1 MKKIFAAISL
11 SVLVL
16 SVSSCDL
23 FRSLAGRPTSAE
35 LKSAIEKQQAAQQMQ
50 TIAKEPAAPTEQVT
64 TTEPAATAKQIAPA
78 DQAAPTEQAT
88 PAKQAAA
95 TEEAIAVS
103 PKEEYTMV
111 KREGRMSVPLAYT
124 HTNSTLKA
132 TPEHTYYIIVGTY
145 RQKPTL
151 NKMIKDAH
159 DAGYETFL
167 LEYSNG
173 LTSVGLMPCDN
184 LGEAIDAYAKVS
196 KEDFCPKDACI
207 LIAK

>member
-35 LKSAIEKQQAAQQMQ
+35 LKSAIEKQQSSAQQMQ
-50 TIAKEPAAPTEQVT
+50 AITEEPAITTEQTAPEETIAVASPQ
-64 TTEPAATAKQIAPA
+64 AK
-78 DQAAPTEQAT
+78 
-88 PAKQAAA
+88 
-95 TEEAIAVS
+95 
-103 PKEEYTMV
+103 KEEYTMV
-111 KREGRMSVPLAYT
+111 KREGRMSFPLAYT

-132 TPEHTYYIIVGTY
+132 TPEHSYYIIVGTY

-184 LGEAIDAYAKVS
+184 LG
-196 KEDFCPKDACI
+196 
-207 LIAK
+207 

>member
-35 LKSAIEKQQAAQQMQ
+35 LKSAIEKQQNSAQQMQ
-50 TIAKEPAAPTEQVT
+50 AITEEPAETTQQAITEEPAITTEQTAPEETIAVASAQ
-64 TTEPAATAKQIAPA
+64 AK
-78 DQAAPTEQAT
+78 
-88 PAKQAAA
+88 
-95 TEEAIAVS
+95 
-103 PKEEYTMV
+103 KEEYTMV

-132 TPEHTYYIIVGTY
+132 TPEHSYYIIVGTY
-145 RQKPTL
+145 RQRPTL

>member
-1 MKKIFAAISL
+1 MKNIFAAISL
-11 SVLVL
+11 SVLVF

-35 LKSAIEKQQAAQQMQ
+35 LKSAIEKQQSSAQQMQ
-50 TIAKEPAAPTEQVT
+50 AITEEPAIAEEQAAIKEQTAPEETIAVAST
-64 TTEPAATAKQIAPA
+64 
-78 DQAAPTEQAT
+78 QAE
-88 PAKQAAA
+88 
-95 TEEAIAVS
+95 
-103 PKEEYTMV
+103 KEEYTMV

-132 TPEHTYYIIVGTY
+132 TPEHSYYIIVGTY

>member
-35 LKSAIEKQQAAQQMQ
+35 LKSAIEKQQSSAQQMQ
-50 TIAKEPAAPTEQVT
+50 AITEEPAETTQQTAPEETIAVASPQ
-64 TTEPAATAKQIAPA
+64 AK
-78 DQAAPTEQAT
+78 
-88 PAKQAAA
+88 
-95 TEEAIAVS
+95 
-103 PKEEYTMV
+103 KEEYTMV

-132 TPEHTYYIIVGTY
+132 TPEHSYYIIVGTY
-145 RQKPTL
+145 RQRPTL

-196 KEDFCPKDACI
+196 KENFCPKDACI

>member
-1 MKKIFAAISL
+1 MSSMKKIFAAISL

-35 LKSAIEKQQAAQQMQ
+35 LKSAIERQQNAAETEKQTITEEPAITAEQAAIKEQTAPEE
-50 TIAKEPAAPTEQVT
+50 TIAVAST
-64 TTEPAATAKQIAPA
+64 
-78 DQAAPTEQAT
+78 QAE
-88 PAKQAAA
+88 
-95 TEEAIAVS
+95 
-103 PKEEYTMV
+103 KEEYTMV

-132 TPEHTYYIIVGTY
+132 TPEHSYYIIVGTY

>member
-35 LKSAIEKQQAAQQMQ
+35 LKSAIEKQQSSAQQMQ
-50 TIAKEPAAPTEQVT
+50 AITEEPAITTEQTAPEETIAVASPQ
-64 TTEPAATAKQIAPA
+64 AK
-78 DQAAPTEQAT
+78 
-88 PAKQAAA
+88 
-95 TEEAIAVS
+95 
-103 PKEEYTMV
+103 KEEYTMV

-132 TPEHTYYIIVGTY
+132 TPEHSYYIIVGTY
-145 RQKPTL
+145 RQRPTL

-173 LTSVGLMPCDN
+173 LTSVGLSDHLALTLKP
-184 LGEAIDAYAKVS
+184 
-196 KEDFCPKDACI
+196 
-207 LIAK
+207 

>member
-35 LKSAIEKQQAAQQMQ
+35 LKSAIEKQQSSAQQMQ
-50 TIAKEPAAPTEQVT
+50 AITEEPAITTEQTAPEETIAVASPQ
-64 TTEPAATAKQIAPA
+64 AK
-78 DQAAPTEQAT
+78 
-88 PAKQAAA
+88 
-95 TEEAIAVS
+95 
-103 PKEEYTMV
+103 KEEYTMV

-132 TPEHTYYIIVGTY
+132 TPEHSYYIIVGTY
-145 RQKPTL
+145 RQRPTL

-196 KEDFCPKDACI
+196 KEYFCPKDACI

>member
-1 MKKIFAAISL
+1 MKKIFAAILL

-35 LKSAIEKQQAAQQMQ
+35 LKSAIERQQNAAETEKQTITEEPAETTQQAAITEEPAITAEEAAAPEE
-50 TIAKEPAAPTEQVT
+50 TIAVAST
-64 TTEPAATAKQIAPA
+64 
-78 DQAAPTEQAT
+78 QAE
-88 PAKQAAA
+88 
-95 TEEAIAVS
+95 
-103 PKEEYTMV
+103 KEEYTMV

-132 TPEHTYYIIVGTY
+132 TPEHSYYIIVGTY

>member
-11 SVLVL
+11 SVLIL

-35 LKSAIEKQQAAQQMQ
+35 LKSAIEKQQNAAETEKQ
-50 TIAKEPAAPTEQVT
+50 TITEEPAETTQQTAIKEQTAP
-64 TTEPAATAKQIAPA
+64 
-78 DQAAPTEQAT
+78 
-88 PAKQAAA
+88 
-95 TEEAIAVS
+95 EETIAVAS
-103 PKEEYTMV
+103 TQAEKEEYTMV

-132 TPEHTYYIIVGTY
+132 TPEHSYYIIVGTY

-159 DAGYETFL
+159 NAGYETFL

>member
-35 LKSAIEKQQAAQQMQ
+35 LKSAIEKQQNAAETEKQ
-50 TIAKEPAAPTEQVT
+50 TITEEPAG
-64 TTEPAATAKQIAPA
+64 TAE
-78 DQAAPTEQAT
+78 QAAIKEQTA
-88 PAKQAAA
+88 P
-95 TEEAIAVS
+95 EETIAIAS
-103 PKEEYTMV
+103 TQAEKEEYTMV

-132 TPEHTYYIIVGTY
+132 TPEHSYYIIVGTY

>member
-1 MKKIFAAISL
+1 MKKIFAAILL

-35 LKSAIEKQQAAQQMQ
+35 LKSAIEKQQNSAQQMQ
-50 TIAKEPAAPTEQVT
+50 AITEEPAETTQQTITEEPAITTEQTAPEETIAVASPQ
-64 TTEPAATAKQIAPA
+64 AK
-78 DQAAPTEQAT
+78 
-88 PAKQAAA
+88 
-95 TEEAIAVS
+95 
-103 PKEEYTMV
+103 KEEYTMV

-132 TPEHTYYIIVGTY
+132 TPEHSYYIIVGTY
-145 RQKPTL
+145 RQRPTL

>member
-35 LKSAIEKQQAAQQMQ
+35 LKSAIEKQQSSAQQMQ
-50 TIAKEPAAPTEQVT
+50 AITEEPAITTEQTAPEETIAVASPQ
-64 TTEPAATAKQIAPA
+64 AK
-78 DQAAPTEQAT
+78 
-88 PAKQAAA
+88 
-95 TEEAIAVS
+95 
-103 PKEEYTMV
+103 KEEYTMV

-132 TPEHTYYIIVGTY
+132 TPEHSYYIIVGTY
-145 RQKPTL
+145 RQRPTL

-196 KEDFCPKDACI
+196 K
-207 LIAK
+207 

>member
-35 LKSAIEKQQAAQQMQ
+35 LKSAIEKQQNAAETEKQ
-50 TIAKEPAAPTEQVT
+50 TITEEPAI
-64 TTEPAATAKQIAPA
+64 TA
-78 DQAAPTEQAT
+78 EQADIKEQT
-88 PAKQAAA
+88 AP
-95 TEEAIAVS
+95 EETIAVAS
-103 PKEEYTMV
+103 TQAEKEEYTMV

-132 TPEHTYYIIVGTY
+132 TPEHSYYIIVGTY

-167 LEYSNG
+167 LEYSNE

>member
-35 LKSAIEKQQAAQQMQ
+35 LKSAIEKQQNSAQQMQ
-50 TIAKEPAAPTEQVT
+50 AITEEPAETTQQTITEEPAITTEQTAPEETIAVASPQ
-64 TTEPAATAKQIAPA
+64 AK
-78 DQAAPTEQAT
+78 
-88 PAKQAAA
+88 
-95 TEEAIAVS
+95 
-103 PKEEYTMV
+103 KEEYTMV

-132 TPEHTYYIIVGTY
+132 TPEHSYYIIVGTY
-145 RQKPTL
+145 RQRPTL

>member
-50 TIAKEPAAPTEQVT
+50 TTAEEPAITTEQTATAEPAAPTQQTATAEQ
-64 TTEPAATAKQIAPA
+64 AATP
-78 DQAAPTEQAT
+78 
-88 PAKQAAA
+88 
-95 TEEAIAVS
+95 EEAIAVS

-132 TPEHTYYIIVGTY
+132 TPEHSYYIIVGTY

-184 LGEAIDAYAKVS
+184 MGEAIDAYAKVS

>member
-35 LKSAIEKQQAAQQMQ
+35 LKSAIEKQQSSAQQMQ
-50 TIAKEPAAPTEQVT
+50 AITEEPAITTEQTAPEETIAVASP
-64 TTEPAATAKQIAPA
+64 
-78 DQAAPTEQAT
+78 QAN
-88 PAKQAAA
+88 
-95 TEEAIAVS
+95 
-103 PKEEYTMV
+103 KEEYTMV

-132 TPEHTYYIIVGTY
+132 TPEHSYYIIVGTY
-145 RQKPTL
+145 RQRPTL

>member
-35 LKSAIEKQQAAQQMQ
+35 LKSAIEKQQSSAQQMQ
-50 TIAKEPAAPTEQVT
+50 AITEEPAETTQQATITEEPAITTEQTAPEETIAVAST
-64 TTEPAATAKQIAPA
+64 
-78 DQAAPTEQAT
+78 QAE
-88 PAKQAAA
+88 
-95 TEEAIAVS
+95 
-103 PKEEYTMV
+103 KEEYTMV

-132 TPEHTYYIIVGTY
+132 TPEHSYYIIVGTY

-159 DAGYETFL
+159 NAGYETFL

>member
-35 LKSAIEKQQAAQQMQ
+35 LKSAIEKQQNAAETKKQTITEEPAITAQQAAIKEQ
-50 TIAKEPAAPTEQVT
+50 TAPEETIAVAST
-64 TTEPAATAKQIAPA
+64 
-78 DQAAPTEQAT
+78 QAE
-88 PAKQAAA
+88 
-95 TEEAIAVS
+95 
-103 PKEEYTMV
+103 KEEYTMV

-132 TPEHTYYIIVGTY
+132 TPEHSYYIIVGTY

>member
-1 MKKIFAAISL
+1 MKNIFAAISL

-35 LKSAIEKQQAAQQMQ
+35 LKSAIEKQQSSAQQMQ
-50 TIAKEPAAPTEQVT
+50 AITEEPAETTQQATITAEQAAIKEQTAPEETIAVAST
-64 TTEPAATAKQIAPA
+64 
-78 DQAAPTEQAT
+78 QAE
-88 PAKQAAA
+88 
-95 TEEAIAVS
+95 
-103 PKEEYTMV
+103 KEEYTMV

-132 TPEHTYYIIVGTY
+132 TPEHSYYIIVGTY

>member
-35 LKSAIEKQQAAQQMQ
+35 LKSAIEKQHNSAQQMQ
-50 TIAKEPAAPTEQVT
+50 AITEEPAETTQQAITEEPAITTEQTAPEETIAVASVQ
-64 TTEPAATAKQIAPA
+64 AK
-78 DQAAPTEQAT
+78 
-88 PAKQAAA
+88 
-95 TEEAIAVS
+95 
-103 PKEEYTMV
+103 KEEYTMV

-132 TPEHTYYIIVGTY
+132 TPEHSYYIIVGTY
-145 RQKPTL
+145 RQRPTL

>member
-35 LKSAIEKQQAAQQMQ
+35 LKSAIEKQQSSAQQMQ
-50 TIAKEPAAPTEQVT
+50 DITEEPAETTQQATITKEPAI
-64 TTEPAATAKQIAPA
+64 TAE
-78 DQAAPTEQAT
+78 QAAIKEQTA
-88 PAKQAAA
+88 P
-95 TEEAIAVS
+95 EETIAVAS
-103 PKEEYTMV
+103 TQAEKEEYTMV

-132 TPEHTYYIIVGTY
+132 TPEHSYYIIVGTY

>member
-35 LKSAIEKQQAAQQMQ
+35 LKSAIEKQQSSAQQMQ
-50 TIAKEPAAPTEQVT
+50 AIPEEPAITTEQTAPEETIAVASPQ
-64 TTEPAATAKQIAPA
+64 AK
-78 DQAAPTEQAT
+78 
-88 PAKQAAA
+88 
-95 TEEAIAVS
+95 
-103 PKEEYTMV
+103 KEEYTMV

-132 TPEHTYYIIVGTY
+132 TPEHSYYIIVGTY

>member
-35 LKSAIEKQQAAQQMQ
+35 LKSVIEKQQSSTQQMQ
-50 TIAKEPAAPTEQVT
+50 AITEEPAETTQQATIKEQTAPEETIAVASTHAEQ
-64 TTEPAATAKQIAPA
+64 E
-78 DQAAPTEQAT
+78 D
-88 PAKQAAA
+88 
-95 TEEAIAVS
+95 
-103 PKEEYTMV
+103 YTMV

-132 TPEHTYYIIVGTY
+132 TPEHSYYIIVGTY

>member
-35 LKSAIEKQQAAQQMQ
+35 LKSAIEKQQNAAETEKQ
-50 TIAKEPAAPTEQVT
+50 TITEEPAETTQQTAITEEPAITTEQ
-64 TTEPAATAKQIAPA
+64 TAP
-78 DQAAPTEQAT
+78 
-88 PAKQAAA
+88 
-95 TEEAIAVS
+95 EETIAVAS
-103 PKEEYTMV
+103 TQTEKEEYTMV

-132 TPEHTYYIIVGTY
+132 TPEHSYYIIVGTY

-159 DAGYETFL
+159 NAGYETFL

>member
-35 LKSAIEKQQAAQQMQ
+35 LKSAIEKQQNAAETEKQ
-50 TIAKEPAAPTEQVT
+50 TITEEPAET
-64 TTEPAATAKQIAPA
+64 TQ
-78 DQAAPTEQAT
+78 QAT
-88 PAKQAAA
+88 IKEQTAP
-95 TEEAIAVS
+95 EETIAVAS
-103 PKEEYTMV
+103 TQAEKEEYTMV

-132 TPEHTYYIIVGTY
+132 TPEHSYYIIVGTY

>member
-35 LKSAIEKQQAAQQMQ
+35 LKSAIEKQQNAAETEKQNITEEPAITAQQATITEEPAETTQ
-50 TIAKEPAAPTEQVT
+50 QAAIKEQTAPEETIAVASTKAE
-64 TTEPAATAKQIAPA
+64 
-78 DQAAPTEQAT
+78 
-88 PAKQAAA
+88 
-95 TEEAIAVS
+95 
-103 PKEEYTMV
+103 KEEYTMV

-132 TPEHTYYIIVGTY
+132 TPEHSYYIIVGTY

-196 KEDFCPKDACI
+196 KENFCPKDACI

>member
-35 LKSAIEKQQAAQQMQ
+35 LESAIEKQQNAAETEKQTITEEPAITAQQTTITEEPAGTTQ
-50 TIAKEPAAPTEQVT
+50 QAAIKEQTAPEETIAVAST
-64 TTEPAATAKQIAPA
+64 
-78 DQAAPTEQAT
+78 QAE
-88 PAKQAAA
+88 
-95 TEEAIAVS
+95 
-103 PKEEYTMV
+103 KEEYTMV

-132 TPEHTYYIIVGTY
+132 TPEHSYYIIVGTY

-159 DAGYETFL
+159 DADYETFL

>member
-35 LKSAIEKQQAAQQMQ
+35 LKSAIEKQQSSAQQMQ
-50 TIAKEPAAPTEQVT
+50 AITEEPAITTEQTAPEETIAVASPQ
-64 TTEPAATAKQIAPA
+64 AK
-78 DQAAPTEQAT
+78 
-88 PAKQAAA
+88 
-95 TEEAIAVS
+95 
-103 PKEEYTMV
+103 KEEYTMV

-124 HTNSTLKA
+124 HTNSTLKD
-132 TPEHTYYIIVGTY
+132 TPEHSYYIIVGTY

>member
-11 SVLVL
+11 SILVL

-35 LKSAIEKQQAAQQMQ
+35 LKSAIEKQQNAAETEKQ
-50 TIAKEPAAPTEQVT
+50 TITEEPAETTQQVT
-64 TTEPAATAKQIAPA
+64 IKEQTAP
-78 DQAAPTEQAT
+78 
-88 PAKQAAA
+88 
-95 TEEAIAVS
+95 EETIAVAS
-103 PKEEYTMV
+103 TQAEKEEYTMV

-132 TPEHTYYIIVGTY
+132 TPEHSYYIIVGTY

>member
-1 MKKIFAAISL
+1 MSSMKKIFAAISL

-35 LKSAIEKQQAAQQMQ
+35 LKSAIERQQNAAETEKQTITEEPAITAQQATITEEPAGTAQQAAIKEQTAPEE
-50 TIAKEPAAPTEQVT
+50 TIAVAST
-64 TTEPAATAKQIAPA
+64 
-78 DQAAPTEQAT
+78 QAE
-88 PAKQAAA
+88 
-95 TEEAIAVS
+95 
-103 PKEEYTMV
+103 KEEYTMV

-132 TPEHTYYIIVGTY
+132 TPEHSYYIIVGTY

>member
-35 LKSAIEKQQAAQQMQ
+35 LKSAIEKQQSSAQQMQ
-50 TIAKEPAAPTEQVT
+50 AITEEPAETTQQAAIKEQTAPEETIAVAST
-64 TTEPAATAKQIAPA
+64 
-78 DQAAPTEQAT
+78 QAE
-88 PAKQAAA
+88 
-95 TEEAIAVS
+95 
-103 PKEEYTMV
+103 KEEYTMV

-132 TPEHTYYIIVGTY
+132 TPEHSYYIIVGTY

>member
-35 LKSAIEKQQAAQQMQ
+35 LKSAIEKQQSSAQQMQ
-50 TIAKEPAAPTEQVT
+50 AITEEPAITTEQTAPEETIAVASAQ
-64 TTEPAATAKQIAPA
+64 AK
-78 DQAAPTEQAT
+78 
-88 PAKQAAA
+88 
-95 TEEAIAVS
+95 
-103 PKEEYTMV
+103 KEEYTMV

-132 TPEHTYYIIVGTY
+132 TPEHSYYIIVGTY
-145 RQKPTL
+145 RQRPTL

-184 LGEAIDAYAKVS
+184 LGEAIDAYAKVL

>member
-35 LKSAIEKQQAAQQMQ
+35 LKSAIEKQQNAAETEKQTITEEPAITAQQTTITEEPAETTQ
-50 TIAKEPAAPTEQVT
+50 QATIKEQTAPEDTIAVAST
-64 TTEPAATAKQIAPA
+64 
-78 DQAAPTEQAT
+78 QAE
-88 PAKQAAA
+88 
-95 TEEAIAVS
+95 
-103 PKEEYTMV
+103 KEEYTMV

-132 TPEHTYYIIVGTY
+132 TPEHSYYIIVGTY

>member
-35 LKSAIEKQQAAQQMQ
+35 LKSAIEKQQSSARQMQ
-50 TIAKEPAAPTEQVT
+50 AITEEPAITTEQTAPEETIAVASSQ
-64 TTEPAATAKQIAPA
+64 AK
-78 DQAAPTEQAT
+78 
-88 PAKQAAA
+88 
-95 TEEAIAVS
+95 
-103 PKEEYTMV
+103 KEEYTMV

-132 TPEHTYYIIVGTY
+132 TPEHSYYIIVGTY

>member
-35 LKSAIEKQQAAQQMQ
+35 LKSAIEKQQSSAQQMQ
-50 TIAKEPAAPTEQVT
+50 AITEEPAITTEQTAPEETIAVASPQ
-64 TTEPAATAKQIAPA
+64 AK
-78 DQAAPTEQAT
+78 
-88 PAKQAAA
+88 
-95 TEEAIAVS
+95 
-103 PKEEYTMV
+103 KEEYTMV
-111 KREGRMSVPLAYT
+111 KREGRMSVPLDYT

-132 TPEHTYYIIVGTY
+132 TPEHSYYIIVGTY

-173 LTSVGLMPCDN
+173 LT
-184 LGEAIDAYAKVS
+184 
-196 KEDFCPKDACI
+196 
-207 LIAK
+207 

>member
-1 MKKIFAAISL
+1 MKNIFAAISL

-35 LKSAIEKQQAAQQMQ
+35 LKSAIEKQQSSAQQMQ
-50 TIAKEPAAPTEQVT
+50 DITEEPAITAEEAATPEETIAVAST
-64 TTEPAATAKQIAPA
+64 
-78 DQAAPTEQAT
+78 QAE
-88 PAKQAAA
+88 
-95 TEEAIAVS
+95 
-103 PKEEYTMV
+103 KEEYTMV

-132 TPEHTYYIIVGTY
+132 TPEHSYYIIVGTY

>member
-35 LKSAIEKQQAAQQMQ
+35 LKSAIEKQHNSAQQMQ
-50 TIAKEPAAPTEQVT
+50 AITEEPAETTQQAITEEPAITTEQTAPEETIAVASPQ
-64 TTEPAATAKQIAPA
+64 AK
-78 DQAAPTEQAT
+78 
-88 PAKQAAA
+88 
-95 TEEAIAVS
+95 
-103 PKEEYTMV
+103 KEEYTMV

-132 TPEHTYYIIVGTY
+132 TPEHSYYIIVGTY
-145 RQKPTL
+145 RQRPTL

>member
-35 LKSAIEKQQAAQQMQ
+35 LKSAIEKQQSSAQQMQ
-50 TIAKEPAAPTEQVT
+50 AITEEPAITTEQ
-64 TTEPAATAKQIAPA
+64 TAP
-78 DQAAPTEQAT
+78 
-88 PAKQAAA
+88 
-95 TEEAIAVS
+95 EEAIAVAS
-103 PKEEYTMV
+103 TQAEKEEYTMV

-132 TPEHTYYIIVGTY
+132 TPEHSYYIIVGTY

>member
-35 LKSAIEKQQAAQQMQ
+35 LKSAIEKQQNAAETEKQ
-50 TIAKEPAAPTEQVT
+50 TITEEPAI
-64 TTEPAATAKQIAPA
+64 TAE
-78 DQAAPTEQAT
+78 QAAIKEQTA
-88 PAKQAAA
+88 P
-95 TEEAIAVS
+95 EETIAVAS
-103 PKEEYTMV
+103 TQAEKEEYTMV

-132 TPEHTYYIIVGTY
+132 TPEHSYYIIVGTY

>member
-23 FRSLAGRPTSAE
+23 FGSLAGRPTSAE
-35 LKSAIEKQQAAQQMQ
+35 LKSAIERQQSSAQQMQ
-50 TIAKEPAAPTEQVT
+50 TITEEPAET
-64 TTEPAATAKQIAPA
+64 TQ
-78 DQAAPTEQAT
+78 QAT
-88 PAKQAAA
+88 IKEQTAP
-95 TEEAIAVS
+95 EETIAVAS
-103 PKEEYTMV
+103 TQAEKEEYTMV

-132 TPEHTYYIIVGTY
+132 TPEHSYYIIVGTY

-159 DAGYETFL
+159 NAGYETFL

-196 KEDFCPKDACI
+196 QEDFCPKDACI